1 MKEKEE
7 KDRSMLAEP
16 VASYGSNYTYADYL
30 KFEFEEMVEL
40 IRGKIFKMSPAP
52 SSYHQLISGNLF
64 FEIRKMINNTN
75 GCSIFVAPLDVI
87 LSFEE
92 KKEIKSRTVV
102 QPDLCIICDPSKI
115 KKAGCFGA
123 PDLVIEIISEHTSK
137 KDLNNKY
144 SVYEEAG
151 VREYWIVFPKEEI
164 IEVYVLEGQKFARK
178 RVFVKE
184 EEITSYIFPELRID
198 LTLIFPNPFE

>member
-1 MKEKEE
+1 MKEEE

-16 VASYGSNYTYADYL
+16 VATYGSNYTYADYL

-40 IRGKIFKMSPAP
+40 IRGKIFRMSPAP
-52 SSYHQLISGNLF
+52 SSYHQEISSNLHGYIFQF
-64 FEIRKMINNTN
+64 FLKTK
-75 GCSIFVAPLDVI
+75 CKLYSAPFDVI
-87 LSFEE
+87 LAIDG
-92 KKEIKSRTVV
+92 KKEKNSTTVV

-123 PDLVIEIISEHTSK
+123 PDLVIEIISKHTSK

-151 VREYWIVFPKEEI
+151 VREYWVVLPKEEI
-164 IEVYVLEGQKFARK
+164 IEVYVLENEKYIRK
-178 RVFVKE
+178 RAFVKE
-184 EEITSYIFPELRID
+184 EKITSYIFPELSIE
-198 LTLIFPNPFE
+198 LSLIFTNKFE